1 MKKLKIA
8 TLDELEKLVLNPKI
22 AKLDKYNV
30 FSKVLQDYPIVF
42 IEIILDVSEELN
54 GIEDKDNRLLNDM
67 KRIISEIRLN
77 PTAKHYSGLSV
88 VRNESHD
95 LEPPDAVLIDF
106 SD

>member
-1 MKKLKIA
+1 MKKLKLA
-8 TLDELEKLVLNPKI
+8 TLDELEKLVLSPKI
-22 AKLDKYNV
+22 SKLDKYNV

-42 IEIILDVSEELN
+42 IEIILDDSEELN

-95 LEPPDAVLIDF
+95 LEPPDTIIDF
-106 SD
+106 TE

>member
-8 TLDELEKLVLNPKI
+8 TLDELEKVVENPKI
-22 AKLDKYNV
+22 SKLDKYNV

-42 IEIILDVSEELN
+42 IEIILDDSEATN
-54 GIEDKDNRLLNDM
+54 GIEDKDNRILNDM
-67 KRIISEIRLN
+67 KRIISEIRAD

-95 LEPPDAVLIDF
+95 LEPPDAIIDF
-106 SD
+106 RE

>member
-22 AKLDKYNV
+22 SKLDKYNV

-77 PTAKHYSGLSV
+77 PTAKHYRGLSV

-95 LEPPDAVLIDF
+95 LEPPDTIIDF
-106 SD
+106 TE

>member
-22 AKLDKYNV
+22 SKLNKYNV

-42 IEIILDVSEELN
+42 IEIILDDSEELN
-54 GIEDKDNRLLNDM
+54 GIEDKDNRLVNDM

-77 PTAKHYSGLSV
+77 PTAKHYSGLSI
-88 VRNESHD
+88 VRNDAESHN
-95 LEPPDAVLIDF
+95 PNARIIDF
-106 SD
+106 TE

>member
-22 AKLDKYNV
+22 PKLDKYNV

-77 PTAKHYSGLSV
+77 PSAKHYSGLSV

-95 LEPPDAVLIDF
+95 LEPPDTIIDF
-106 SD
+106 TE